1 MYKKRSV
8 LGLIPARGGSK
19 GLPRKN
25 IRLLGGKPLMAHSIL
40 QGHACGFIDRV
51 IVSTEDAEIASIAKQ
66 YGAEVPFL
74 RPVELAQDRTTDYPV
89 CVHALKWLKES
100 ESFEPDLLFLL
111 RPTGP
116 LRTTQQMTDA
126 MELLLKYRKADSV
139 RSVNEPPQTPYKMWR
154 PGRRFMKP
162 LLSHP
167 RVSEPYSSPRQVL
180 PKVYQTNPNIHLV
193 WRRTIERERSIL
205 GSNVLPLVIEGPLVD
220 VDGEFD
226 LVVAEVLMKKT
237 GNLSSGLEK

>member
-25 IRLLGGKPLMAHSIL
+25 IRLLGGKPLMAHSIV

-51 IVSTEDAEIASIAKQ
+51 IVSTEDAEIASVAKE

-89 CVHALKWLKES
+89 CVHALKWLKER

-154 PGRRFMKP
+154 LGRRFMKP

-167 RVSEPYSSPRQVL
+167 RLREPYNSPRQVL

-220 VDGEFD
+220 IDGEFD
-226 LVVAEVLMKKT
+226 LVVAEVLMRRT
-237 GNLSSGLEK
+237 GNLS